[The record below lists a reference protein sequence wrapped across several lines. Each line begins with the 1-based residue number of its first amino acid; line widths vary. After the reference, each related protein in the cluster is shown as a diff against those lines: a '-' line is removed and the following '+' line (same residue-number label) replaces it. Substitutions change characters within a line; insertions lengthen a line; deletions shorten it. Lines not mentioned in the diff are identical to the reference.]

1 MNPVSG
7 TGQAL
12 VSRVFVVKG
21 DIWIPVGVYSC
32 MWGRNTACREKHGML
47 VAASIIKQNSI

>member
-1 MNPVSG
+1 MNLVSG
-7 TGQAL
+7 TGQAP

-32 MWGRNTACREKHGML
+32 MWGRNAACREKHGMF
-47 VAASIIKQNSI
+47 VAISLLSKTAL